1 MAWIRQTPSAPE
13 THECEPPTHVA
24 VYGLPSSLL
33 SPNAGTI
40 EHRETVVDGAHGDL
54 WRCDTCQQ
62 LWRVGDAC
70 DSCDRHNLRG
80 DHGTLLHTMA
90 PAWRHATVWQR
101 IRHRKRGRA

>member
-1 MAWIRQTPSAPE
+1 MAWVRQTPSTPKA
-13 THECEPPTHVA
+13 HECKPPRREAVYEVPLSVRGSDTHV
-24 VYGLPSSLL
+24 
-33 SPNAGTI
+33 
-40 EHRETVVDGAHGDL
+40 HRETVVDGAHGDL

-80 DHGTLLHTMA
+80 DHGTLLHTSI

-101 IRHRKRGRA
+101 IRYRRKP